1 VILPTTRRS
10 AERHLAR
17 HGREHIKTQQAR
29 ARASHYRM
37 HLGDWA
43 MRWPPQPRRARA
55 RARRG
60 GGGGGGRRCDAC
72 SAMRRARRAAAAAAA
87 AATHR
92 IAWADNIYVLPY

>member
-43 MRWPPQPRRARA
+43 MRWPPQPRRAR
-55 RARRG
+55 R
-60 GGGGGGRRCDAC
+60 RRCDAC